1 MEQVARWC
9 VSTSRFGLMLCGIP
23 GNGKT
28 TVMNAVCQLF
38 RLFELKNRYG
48 EDAYMRV
55 ISAVE
60 VANLAKTKYKQ
71 YKDICLAPMLAIDD
85 FGEEP
90 AEVLEY
96 GNILSPITD
105 LLALRYNEQLLTI
118 LTTNT
123 AGAKVR
129 ERYGDRIADRF
140 NEMMHVVIFTNPS
153 YRGRQ

>member
-60 VANLAKTKYKQ
+60 VANLAKTNHKR
-71 YKDICLAPMLAIDD
+71 YKDICLSPMLAIDD

-96 GNILSPITD
+96 GNVLSPITD
-105 LLALRYNEQLLTI
+105 LLALRYKEQLLTI

-129 ERYGDRIADRF
+129 ERYGARIADRF
-140 NEMMHVVIFTNPS
+140 NEMMRVVIFTNES
-153 YRGRQ
+153 YRGKQ

>member
-1 MEQVARWC
+1 MAQVARWC
-9 VSTSRFGLMLCGIP
+9 IDPSRFGLMLCGIP

-28 TVMNAVCQLF
+28 TVMYAVCQLF
-38 RLFELKNRYG
+38 RLFEFKNVYG
-48 EDAYMRV
+48 EGAYMQ
-55 ISAVE
+55 INSAIE
-60 VANLAKTKYKQ
+60 VANLAKTNYKAF
-71 YKDICLAPMLAIDD
+71 KSICFTPMLAIDD

-96 GNILSPITD
+96 GNVLSPITD
-105 LLALRYNEQLLTI
+105 LLSIRYKEQLLTI

-140 NEMMHVVIFTNPS
+140 NEMMQVVIFTNPS
-153 YRGRQ
+153 YRGQQ